1 MSQDLRTT
9 TFSLEFF
16 PPKDVAGEERLW
28 QALGQLQS
36 IKPDFVS
43 VTYGAGGSTR
53 DRTIRVTTEITARTS
68 IPTVAHLTCV
78 GSTRSELI
86 EILKQYKNA
95 GIKSILALR
104 GDPQSGPR
112 GVWQENIGGF
122 NHADQLVELAI
133 KTGDFKVGV
142 GAFPDGHPASNFNL
156 EKDIDVLIRKEQ
168 LGASFATT
176 QFFFEANKWEE
187 LVNRLAKRGSS
198 LPIIA
203 GVLPITNLKQLNRMI
218 ELSGTQIPTDILS
231 RFEGKEEKSEEVK
244 KIGIDIATELG
255 EKLLELNAPG
265 IHFYTMNSAESTVAI
280 AKNLGLIK
288 L

>member
-43 VTYGAGGSTR
+43 VTYGAGGSSR

-78 GSTRSELI
+78 GSTKSELI
-86 EILKQYKNA
+86 EILKQYKTA

-104 GDPQSGPR
+104 GDPQTGPK
-112 GVWQENIGGF
+112 GVWQDNVGGF
-122 NHADQLVELAI
+122 NHADQLVELAVS
-133 KTGDFKVGV
+133 TGDFKVGV

-156 EKDIDVLIRKEQ
+156 EKDIDVLLRKEQ

-176 QFFFEANKWEE
+176 QFFFEANKWEK
-187 LVNRLAKRGSS
+187 LVDRLAKRGSS

-203 GVLPITNLKQLNRMI
+203 GVLPITNLKQLNRMS
-218 ELSGTQIPTDILS
+218 ELSGTQVPTEILS
-231 RFEGKEEKSEEVK
+231 QFEGKEEKSEEVK
-244 KIGIDIATELG
+244 KIGIDIATALG
-255 EKLLELNAPG
+255 EKLLELKAPG
-265 IHFYTMNSAESTVAI
+265 IHFYTMNSAESTVSI

>member
-43 VTYGAGGSTR
+43 VTYGAGGSSR

-104 GDPQSGPR
+104 GDPQTGPR
-112 GVWQENIGGF
+112 GVWQDNVGGF

-133 KTGDFKVGV
+133 QTADFKVGV

-156 EKDIDVLIRKEQ
+156 EKDIDVLLRKEQ
-168 LGASFATT
+168 LGA
-176 QFFFEANKWEE
+176 FFFEANKCEK
-187 LVNRLAKRGSS
+187 LVDRLAKRGSS

-203 GVLPITNLKQLNRMI
+203 GVLPITNLKQLNRMS

-231 RFEGKEEKSEEVK
+231 RFEGKEDKSEEVK

-255 EKLLELNAPG
+255 EKLLELKAPG

>member
-1 MSQDLRTT
+1 MRTT

-28 QALGQLQS
+28 QALGQLQP

-43 VTYGAGGSTR
+43 VTYGAGGSSR

-78 GSTRSELI
+78 GSTKSELI

-95 GIKSILALR
+95 GIKTIMALR
-104 GDPQSGPR
+104 GDPETGPR
-112 GVWQENIGGF
+112 GVWQDNVGGF
-122 NHADQLVELAI
+122 NHADQLVELAVHA
-133 KTGDFKVGV
+133 GDFKVGV
-142 GAFPDGHPASNFNL
+142 GAFPDGHPASNFDL
-156 EKDIDVLIRKEQ
+156 EKDIDVLLRKEQ

-176 QFFFEANKWEE
+176 QFFFEVSKWEK
-187 LVNRLAKRGSS
+187 LVDRLAKRGSR

-203 GVLPITNLKQLNRMI
+203 GVLPITNLKQLNRMS
-218 ELSGTQIPTDILS
+218 ELSGTQIPADILS

-255 EKLLELNAPG
+255 EKLLELKAPG